1 MILRKDG
8 DEKMLTEERF
18 AKILSILES
27 MGSVT
32 VQQLMTE
39 LGASESTIRRDLTA
53 LDANGKL
60 TKVYGGAVLKNA
72 AYSTRDDEVVHRKEQ
87 NRESKEIIAKYAASL
102 ILPGDFV
109 YIDAGTTTE
118 RIIDYLPHK
127 QAVFVTNAITHAKRL
142 ADKGCTVYIL
152 GGEFKAVTEAI
163 VGEEAV
169 ASLEKYN
176 FTKGF
181 WGTNGI
187 SLQRGFSTPELKE
200 AMVKR
205 KSMEGCK
212 ECYVVADA
220 SKFNQISSV
229 TFASFERASVLTT
242 DLKQS
247 EFLKCKNVIQI

>member
-1 MILRKDG
+1 
-8 DEKMLTEERF
+8 MLTEERYG
-18 AKILSILES
+18 KILSILES

-39 LGASESTIRRDLTA
+39 LDASESTIRRDLNT
-53 LDANGKL
+53 LDGFGQL
-60 TKVYGGAVLKNA
+60 TKVHGGAILKSTE
-72 AYSTRDDEVVHRKEQ
+72 YSTRDDEVVHRKEK
-87 NRESKEIIAKYAASL
+87 NKEAKERIAKYAAEL

-109 YIDAGTTTE
+109 YLDAGTTTE
-118 RIIDYLPHK
+118 RMIDYITNR

-142 ADKGCTVYIL
+142 ADRGCTVYIL

-169 ASLEKYN
+169 VTLEKYN

-187 SLQRGFSTPELKE
+187 SIQKGFSTPELQE
-200 AMVKR
+200 ALVKR
-205 KSMEGCK
+205 KSMENCR
-212 ECYVVADA
+212 ECYVLADE

-229 TFASFERASVLTT
+229 TFAALESATIITT
-242 DLKQS
+242 GMKQQV
-247 EFLKCKNVIQI
+247 FRKCSNIVNI

>member
-1 MILRKDG
+1 
-8 DEKMLTEERF
+8 MLTEERF

-39 LGASESTIRRDLTA
+39 LDASESTIRRDLTA
-53 LDANGKL
+53 LDAGGQL
-60 TKVYGGAVLKNA
+60 IKVHGGAVLKNTV
-72 AYSTRDDEVVHRKEQ
+72 YSTRDDEVVHRKEQ
-87 NRESKEIIAKYAASL
+87 NKEAKEVIAKYAAGL
-102 ILPGDFV
+102 VEPGDFV

-118 RIIDYLPHK
+118 RMIDYLSQK
-127 QAVFVTNAITHAKRL
+127 NAVFVTNAITHAKKL
-142 ADKGCTVYIL
+142 AGKGFTVYIL

-169 ASLEKYN
+169 ATLEKYN

-187 SLQRGFSTPELKE
+187 CLQRGFSTPELKE

-205 KSMEGCK
+205 KSMENCK
-212 ECYVVADA
+212 QRYVLADE

-229 TFASFERASVLTT
+229 TFGDFESASVITT
-242 DLKQS
+242 GLKQKA
-247 EFLKCKNVIQI
+247 FRNCKNIIQVS